1 MAERARENERKE
13 TGNLKALVIVSQ
25 HWARGDGQRRGKGCV
40 LGQVPMSL
48 TKSRGAYYINR
59 GSRF

>member
-25 HWARGDGQRRGKGCV
+25 HWARGDGQRDGARDV
-40 LGQVPMSL
+40 FSVR
-48 TKSRGAYYINR
+48 SRCP
-59 GSRF
+59 